1 MSIAWATVVI
11 VVLLLPG
18 FAFFWGLYSPNQVTR
33 EVSPASPLAQLAGVV
48 IISFLFHA
56 CAYFVINT
64 RLCLG
69 TGPGALAG
77 LPCVDFDRFAALLR
91 IEAFTLPGIPSRPFR
106 SMLDTYAGWIL
117 VYFGTAGTITGL
129 LGFGAGKLIE
139 NGYLGGF
146 TRHRYLFTLERGR
159 KKKGADLVRAHVLSR
174 TQNLNNVIFYDG
186 ILQDFFAKAD
196 GTISYVVLH
205 DARTSTIEITGSGTL
220 HSNTSVPL
228 DVGGESLGIKPL
240 LVITSENIA
249 NVYFEPLNAVR
260 IESGADTDILDRAID
275 ELEQSKADTSAIGS
289 RDQFFP

>member
-48 IISFLFHA
+48 IISFLIHA

-69 TGPGALAG
+69 TGPGAVPG
-77 LPCVDFDRFAALLR
+77 MPCVDFDQFAALLR
-91 IEAFTLPGIPSRPFR
+91 IEAFTLPGTPLRPFR
-106 SMLDTYAGWIL
+106 SMLDRYAGWIL
-117 VYFGTAGTITGL
+117 VYFGATGAITGL

-139 NGYLGGF
+139 NGYLSGF
-146 TRHRYLFTLERGR
+146 TRHRYLFMLERGR
-159 KKKGADLVRAHVLSR
+159 KKKGAELVRAHVLSR
-174 TQNLNNVIFYDG
+174 TQNLSNVIFYDG

-220 HSNTSVPL
+220 HSSTSIPL
-228 DVGGESLGIKPL
+228 DIGGESLGTKPL

-249 NVYFEPLNAVR
+249 NVYFEPLNEVR

-275 ELEQSKADTSAIGS
+275 ELEQSGTNTPSN
-289 RDQFFP
+289 R

>member
-48 IISFLFHA
+48 IISFLIHA

-69 TGPGALAG
+69 TGPGALPTLAG
-77 LPCVDFDRFAALLR
+77 MPCVDFDEFAALLR
-91 IEAFTLPGIPSRPFR
+91 IEAFTLPGTPPRTFR
-106 SMLDTYAGWIL
+106 SMLDHYAGWIL
-117 VYFGTAGTITGL
+117 VYFGVTGAITGL

-139 NGYLGGF
+139 NGYLSGF
-146 TRHRYLFTLERGR
+146 TRHRYLFMLERGR
-159 KKKGADLVRAHVLSR
+159 KKKGAELVRAHVLSR

-196 GTISYVVLH
+196 GTISYIVLH
-205 DARTSTIEITGSGTL
+205 DARTSTIEITGSGTQ
-220 HSNTSVPL
+220 HSSTSIPL
-228 DVGGESLGIKPL
+228 DIGGENLGIKPL
-240 LVITSENIA
+240 LVITSDNIA

-260 IESGADTDILDRAID
+260 IESGADTEILDRAID
-275 ELEQSKADTSAIGS
+275 ELEQSGNGILRG
-289 RDQFFP
+289 Q

>member
-48 IISFLFHA
+48 IISFLIHA

-69 TGPGALAG
+69 TGPGALPG
-77 LPCVDFDRFAALLR
+77 MPCVDFDEFAALLR
-91 IEAFTLPGIPSRPFR
+91 IEAFALPGTPLRPFR
-106 SMLDTYAGWIL
+106 SMLDHYAGWIL
-117 VYFGTAGTITGL
+117 VYFGATGAITGL

-139 NGYLGGF
+139 NGYLSGF
-146 TRHRYLFTLERGR
+146 TRHRYLFMLERGR
-159 KKKGADLVRAHVLSR
+159 KKKSAELVRAHVLSR
-174 TQNLNNVIFYDG
+174 TQNLSNVIFYDG

-205 DARTSTIEITGSGTL
+205 DARTSTIEITGGGTL
-220 HSNTSVPL
+220 HSNTSIPL
-228 DVGGESLGIKPL
+228 DIGGEGLGIKPL

-275 ELEQSKADTSAIGS
+275 ELEQSSTDTHS
-289 RDQFFP
+289 QQ

>member
-48 IISFLFHA
+48 VISFLIHA

-64 RLCLG
+64 RLCV
-69 TGPGALAG
+69 GPGALPAT
-77 LPCVDFDRFAALLR
+77 PCVDFDEFSALLR
-91 IEAFTLPGIPSRPFR
+91 IEAFTLPGTPPRLFR
-106 SMLDTYAGWIL
+106 SMLDSYAGWIL
-117 VYFGTAGTITGL
+117 AYFAATGAVTGL
-129 LGFGAGKLIE
+129 LGFAAGKLIE
-139 NGYLGGF
+139 NGYLSGF
-146 TRHRYLFTLERGR
+146 TRHRYLFVLERGR
-159 KKKGADLVRAHVLSR
+159 KKKGAELVRAHVLSR

-220 HSNTSVPL
+220 HSDTSIPL
-228 DVGGESLGIKPL
+228 DIRGESFGTQPL

-249 NVYFEPLNAVR
+249 NVYFEPLNEVR
-260 IESGADTDILDRAID
+260 IESGDDTDALDRAID
-275 ELEQSKADTSAIGS
+275 ELEQTSPRTAGN
-289 RDQFFP
+289 R

>member
-48 IISFLFHA
+48 VISFLVHA

-64 RLCLG
+64 RLCI
-69 TGPGALAG
+69 GPGALPALAG
-77 LPCVDFDRFAALLR
+77 MPCVDFDEFSALLR
-91 IEAFTLPGIPSRPFR
+91 IEAFTLPGTPPHTFR
-106 SMLDTYAGWIL
+106 SMLDRYAGWIL
-117 VYFGTAGTITGL
+117 AYFGATGAITGL

-139 NGYLGGF
+139 NGYLIGF
-146 TRHRYLFTLERGR
+146 TRHRYLFMLERGR
-159 KKKGADLVRAHVLSR
+159 KKKGAELVRAHVLSR
-174 TQNLNNVIFYDG
+174 TQNQNNVIFYDG

-220 HSNTSVPL
+220 HSSTSIPL
-228 DVGGESLGIKPL
+228 DIVGESLGIKPL

-260 IESGADTDILDRAID
+260 IESGMDTDILDRAID
-275 ELEQSKADTSAIGS
+275 ELEQSSADTRSG
-289 RDQFFP
+289 Q